1 MKSAMPRF
9 FKAVCILLA
18 ATFLAAPGPMFR
30 PSEFTGPD
38 LVAFERLSDY
48 LNGIH
53 SMRGNFLQIDP
64 NGAAE
69 QGDFY
74 IVKPG
79 KMRFEYQP
87 PNPTLVVSDGK
98 TVAVFNKQ
106 LNTVDTYPLYATPLN
121 LLLSDDVKLQNNQ
134 NVMGLTRQSGELIV
148 YVKSGSG
155 GRTSG
160 GNITITFADSPLELR
175 QWTIVDAQG
184 LSTTVS
190 LRDVQTG
197 VDLPDKFFTL
207 TGDKKEPAQ

>member
-1 MKSAMPRF
+1 MPRF
-9 FKAVCILLA
+9 LKV
-18 ATFLAAPGPMFR
+18 ATFLVAAVLLSAAGPLYR

-38 LVAFERLSDY
+38 LADLIRVSDY
-48 LNGIH
+48 LNSIH

-64 NGAAE
+64 NGTSE
-69 QGDFY
+69 QGNFY

-106 LNTVDTYPLYATPLN
+106 LNTVDSYPLYATPLN
-121 LLLSDDVKLQNNQ
+121 LLLSDNVKLQNNQ
-134 NVMGLTRQSGELIV
+134 NVMGITRQTGALIV
-148 YVKSGSG
+148 YAKAGSTKQG
-155 GRTSG
+155 SG
-160 GNITITFADSPLELR
+160 GNITITFSDSPLELR

-190 LRDVQTG
+190 LRNMQTG
-197 VDLPDKFFTL
+197 TDLPDKFFSL
-207 TGDKKEPAQ
+207 TAAKTEQAP

>member
-1 MKSAMPRF
+1 MPRILKVAIF
-9 FKAVCILLA
+9 LVSAVLLS
-18 ATFLAAPGPMFR
+18 APGPMFR

-38 LVAFERLSDY
+38 LADLIRVSAY
-48 LNGIH
+48 LNSIH

-64 NGAAE
+64 NGTSE
-69 QGDFY
+69 QGNFY

-121 LLLSDDVKLQNNQ
+121 LLLSENVKLQNNQ
-134 NVMGLTRQSGELIV
+134 TVMGVTRQTGEIIV
-148 YVKSGSG
+148 YAKAGATKQG
-155 GRTSG
+155 SG
-160 GNITITFADSPLELR
+160 GNITITFADSPLEIR
-175 QWTIVDAQG
+175 QWTIVDEQG

-190 LRDVQTG
+190 LRNVQTG
-197 VDLPDKFFTL
+197 VDLPEQIFSI
-207 TGDKKEPAQ
+207 TGTKKE

>member
-1 MKSAMPRF
+1 MPRVL
-9 FKAVCILLA
+9 KAISVLLA
-18 ATFLAAPGPMFR
+18 AVLLMGQAPRFR
-30 PSEFTGPD
+30 PSQFTGPD
-38 LVAFERLSDY
+38 LTDLEHASDY
-48 LNGIH
+48 LNSLH

-64 NGAAE
+64 NGTAE
-69 QGDFY
+69 QGSFY

-121 LLLSDDVKLQNNQ
+121 LLLSDNVKLQNNQ
-134 NVMGLTRQSGELIV
+134 NVMGVTRQTGEIIV
-148 YVKSGSG
+148 YAKAGATKEG
-155 GRTSG
+155 SG
-160 GNITITFADSPLELR
+160 GNITITFSDSPLELR

-190 LRDVQTG
+190 LRNVETG
-197 VDLPDKFFTL
+197 VTLPDQIFTL
-207 TGDKKEPAQ
+207 AKKAATP

>member
-1 MKSAMPRF
+1 MSRVLKAVSVALAAVLLMGQAPRF
-9 FKAVCILLA
+9 R
-18 ATFLAAPGPMFR
+18 PGQ
-30 PSEFTGPD
+30 FTGPD
-38 LVAFERLSDY
+38 LTDLEHVSDY
-48 LNGIH
+48 LNSLH

-64 NGAAE
+64 NGTAE
-69 QGDFY
+69 QGSFY

-134 NVMGLTRQSGELIV
+134 NVMGVTRQTGAIIV
-148 YVKSGSG
+148 YAKAGATKAG
-155 GRTSG
+155 SG

-184 LSTTVS
+184 LSTTVT
-190 LRDVQTG
+190 LRNVETG
-197 VDLPDKFFTL
+197 VTLPDQIFTL
-207 TGDKKEPAQ
+207 AKKAATP

>member
-1 MKSAMPRF
+1 MTGAMPRAL
-9 FKAVCILLA
+9 KAMFVLLIA
-18 ATFLAAPGPMFR
+18 VLVSAPGPMYR
-30 PSEFTGPD
+30 PAEFTGPD
-38 LVAFERLSDY
+38 LADLIRISAY
-48 LNGIH
+48 LNSIH
-53 SMRGNFLQIDP
+53 SMRGSFLQIDP

-69 QGDFY
+69 QGNFY

-98 TVAVFNKQ
+98 TVAVLNKK

-121 LLLSDDVKLQNNQ
+121 LLLSPNVKLQNNQ
-134 NVMGLTRQSGELIV
+134 NVMGVTRQTGAVIV
-148 YVKSGSG
+148 YAKSGSTKQG
-155 GRTSG
+155 AG

-190 LRDVQTG
+190 LRDVQMG
-197 VDLPDKFFTL
+197 VSLPDSMFVL
-207 TGDKKEPAQ
+207 PAAKKE

>member
-1 MKSAMPRF
+1 MQRILKLAIVLATAILVSA
-9 FKAVCILLA
+9 A
-18 ATFLAAPGPMFR
+18 GPMYR

-38 LVAFERLSDY
+38 LTDLIRVSDY
-48 LNGIH
+48 LNSVH

-64 NGAAE
+64 NGNAE
-69 QGDFY
+69 QGAFY

-106 LNTVDTYPLYATPLN
+106 LNTADTYPLFATPLN
-121 LLLSDDVKLQNNQ
+121 LLLSDGVKLQNNQ
-134 NVMGLTRQSGELIV
+134 NVMGVARQTGALIV
-148 YVKSGSG
+148 YAKAGSTRG
-155 GRTSG
+155 GSG
-160 GNITITFADSPLELR
+160 GNITITFADLPLELR

-197 VDLPDKFFTL
+197 VELPDKFFSL
-207 TGDKKEPAQ
+207 TGAKTEQAQ

>member
-1 MKSAMPRF
+1 MLRVL
-9 FKAVCILLA
+9 KAVSVLFAAVLLMGQ
-18 ATFLAAPGPMFR
+18 APRFR

-38 LVAFERLSDY
+38 LHDLERVSDY
-48 LNGIH
+48 LNSIH

-64 NGAAE
+64 NGTAE
-69 QGDFY
+69 QGAFY

-121 LLLSDDVKLQNNQ
+121 LLLADDVKLQNNQ
-134 NVMGLTRQSGELIV
+134 NVIGVARQTGEIIV
-148 YVKSGSG
+148 YAKAGATKQG
-155 GRTSG
+155 SG
-160 GNITITFADSPLELR
+160 GNITITFADQPLELR

-190 LRDVQTG
+190 LRNVQTG
-197 VDLPDKFFTL
+197 VDLPDKFFAL
-207 TGDKKEPAQ
+207 AGSKQEPAP